1 MDRPPPAVGFLAIV
15 SIASRETKLS
25 LLPLANSLSYRT
37 SIFRCFLREERRW
50 QEAPSLAALPSL
62 P

>member
-1 MDRPPPAVGFLAIV
+1 MDRPPPAVGFLANV
-15 SIASRETKLS
+15 SNANWETNFS

-37 SIFRCFLREERRW
+37 SIFRCYLREERRR